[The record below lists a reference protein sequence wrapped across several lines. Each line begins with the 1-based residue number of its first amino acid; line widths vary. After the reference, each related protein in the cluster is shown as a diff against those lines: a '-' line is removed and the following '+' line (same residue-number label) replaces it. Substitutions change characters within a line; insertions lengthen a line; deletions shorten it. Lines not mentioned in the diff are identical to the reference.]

1 VPFDLPVNTDN
12 GGEAMESRKSSSR
25 VRRMLWSAVIFL
37 VLISVAVVVRRLMH
51 LVSILINGY
60 RPPAAPSNPVA
71 AQLLALN
78 DLFARYPALTL
89 VHILPALVFLLF

>member
-1 VPFDLPVNTDN
+1 
-12 GGEAMESRKSSSR
+12 MESRKSSSR

-71 AQLLALN
+71 A
-78 DLFARYPALTL
+78 
-89 VHILPALVFLLF
+89 

>member
-1 VPFDLPVNTDN
+1 
-12 GGEAMESRKSSSR
+12 MESRKSSSR

-37 VLISVAVVVRRLMH
+37 VLMSVVVVVQWTVH
-51 LVSILINGY
+51 LVPILINSY
-60 RPPAAPSNPVA
+60 RPPAAPSTPVV